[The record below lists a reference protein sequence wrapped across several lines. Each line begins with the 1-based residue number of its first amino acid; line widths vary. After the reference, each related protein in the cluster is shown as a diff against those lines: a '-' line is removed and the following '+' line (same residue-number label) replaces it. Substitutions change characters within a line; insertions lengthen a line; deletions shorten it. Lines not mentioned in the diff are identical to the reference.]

1 MRKLFDSFSLSDGD
15 IGTPK
20 WDRMIKKSL
29 EASKLRQ
36 YKSDEEIEAMLED
49 DASGFEQFV
58 MYFFVDENTHLAPF
72 GYFHK
77 EAVNNLF
84 NGYPMQIWE
93 WHRCSAK
100 SLLACLF
107 IPIWLF
113 CKRQLK
119 GMMIVSNTHTRAK
132 ELAKD
137 FLLCIQGN
145 AKIHHHFC
153 KEGVPQVYGSLNHNI
168 VSVNEDFTV
177 SCFGMGQ
184 NPQGTRKN
192 FNRPNYFVID
202 DAEQQTQA
210 NNKTTVETQVKYI
223 TGTVY
228 ACCNPNARNYFI
240 FSNNRT
246 SNTGLVEAFIKWN
259 NKNKKPYLHSKV
271 YLTENPKTH
280 AMLLLDKGGVPAW
293 SENFTKETCEK
304 LIAAAGHRSAMRQYY
319 HQDIP
324 DEFFFHVS
332 EIRYWNMKRMIVPTC
347 GYLYCD
353 PAFSTAKH
361 ADNSGVVIVYH
372 DRKNKV
378 CIVADMSIDKQD
390 FCESINRMYNK
401 WSSEY
406 PDVPIVQ
413 YIEYI
418 GRTIEIEQ
426 RIADYRKGNQNFLVP
441 EFDKSQKT
449 EKEKRIKGLDYYI
462 KSGILG
468 FNETLQDSE
477 VMATMIEEME
487 KISMPKAHNDGLDAL
502 HGAFSQIEL
511 GGDGNRVELHQSF
524 VKNNINVFGKAPE
537 RKLYQLG
544 RELYR

>member
-1 MRKLFDSFSLSDGD
+1 MARKFKLSDGD
-15 IGTPK
+15 IGTPE
-20 WDRMIKKSL
+20 WDRLIDKSI
-29 EASKLRQ
+29 EASRLRQ
-36 YKSDEEIEAMLED
+36 YKSDDEIEAMLED
-49 DASGFEQFV
+49 DASGFEKFV
-58 MYFFVDENTHLAPF
+58 MYFFVDDNTQLAPF
-72 GYFHK
+72 GYFHT

-84 NGYPMQIWE
+84 SGHRMQIWE

-107 IPIWLF
+107 VPVWLF

-153 KEGVPQVYGSLNHNI
+153 KKGVPQVYGSLNHNI

-184 NPQGTRKN
+184 NPQGTRKK
-192 FNRPNYFVID
+192 FNRPNYFVVD

-246 SNTGLVEAFIKWN
+246 SNAGLVEAFVKWN

-271 YLTENPKTH
+271 YLTEDPKTRE
-280 AMLLLDKGGVPAW
+280 MKLIKDGGVPAW
-293 SENFTKETCEK
+293 KENFTIETCEK
-304 LIAAAGHRSAMRQYY
+304 LLLASGHRSGMRQYY

-324 DEFFFHVS
+324 DEFFFHIS
-332 EIRYWNMKRMIVPTC
+332 SIKYWDMKEDFTPSC

-361 ADNSGVVIVYH
+361 ADNSGVVLVYH
-372 DRKNKV
+372 DIKRAY
-378 CIVADMSIDKQD
+378 CIVADMTIDKQN
-390 FCESINRMYNK
+390 FSESIDRMYTK
-401 WSSEY
+401 WTHIY
-406 PDVPIVQ
+406 QNVPIVQ
-413 YIEYI
+413 QIEYI
-418 GRTIEIEQ
+418 GRTVEIDQ
-426 RIADYRKGNQNFLVP
+426 RLDNYQKKNQNFLRP
-441 EFDKSQKT
+441 ELDKGLKT
-449 EKEKRIKGLDYYI
+449 EKEKRIMGLDFFI
-462 KSGILG
+462 RRAILR
-468 FNETLQDSE
+468 FNKDLEGSE
-477 VMATMIEEME
+477 VMDTLIEEME
-487 KISMPKAHNDGLDAL
+487 KISMPNAHNDGLDAL

-511 GGDGNRVELHQSF
+511 GNNSEPLEMTSRIKRNTMNIFGDAPESTINGNRS
-524 VKNNINVFGKAPE
+524 
-537 RKLYQLG
+537 
-544 RELYR
+544 